1 MSRTLDQTKS
11 RHAHYT
17 SVRHTAHFSLALSAL
32 DHGSLS
38 EAKLRL
44 RPSDDHR
51 ILRVLAYRRALIIP
65 LRLPSRQPHPTLANV
80 ATTRIILIV
89 MHDRLPEFAL
99 IRASKA
105 ADLRAGHNELVVIK
119 VVLMAFELR
128 AYTQPL
134 ASVRIDVV
142 KMMVVV
148 AAEIILHPLPSI
160 HQEVV
165 VSMIVSRAII
175 IVDVLLRR
183 IVINEEVVMYLPP
196 RHIH

>member
-1 MSRTLDQTKS
+1 MLRLRLHTR
-11 RHAHYT
+11 RHLAT
-17 SVRHTAHFSLALSAL
+17 HTTPQYDTPLTFHSHSPLSPT
-32 DHGSLS
+32 SLS

-51 ILRVLAYRRALIIP
+51 ILRVLAYRRSLIIP
-65 LRLPSRQPHPTLANV
+65 LRLPTRQTHPTLANV

-105 ADLRAGHNELVVIK
+105 ANLRAGHNELVVIK

-142 KMMVVV
+142 EMMVFIG
-148 AAEIILHPLPSI
+148 AEETAHRLKKFLG
-160 HQEVV
+160 
-165 VSMIVSRAII
+165 
-175 IVDVLLRR
+175 
-183 IVINEEVVMYLPP
+183 
-196 RHIH
+196 